1 MCTFKFSP
9 VAVPGAA
16 PVKLQI
22 IAVLS
27 ADPVARK
34 TLSMENA
41 TDVMYLVT
49 ESKRNRNLPLVNW

>member
-1 MCTFKFSP
+1 MYIQISP
-9 VAVPGAA
+9 VAAPGAA

-49 ESKRNRNLPLVNW
+49 ESKRDRNSDR